1 MGWKIWFIVFFAI
14 GILSIEIPAYT
25 GEPTPIS
32 QPKFGKEKVF
42 NYRATKFGIP
52 VLRATI
58 KILEEWSSEKSKPV
72 FKVQAIFQSNPS
84 LEVLFRMNNRF
95 TSTLE
100 AGTYTP
106 VTSVK
111 EIDQGGIL
119 IKDKNYRQTLTFDL
133 LRQKVVVEN
142 KEKKEK
148 QEIPLP
154 PNTYDP
160 LAMFARF
167 YLKEVFLPG
176 QDIPMSIFD
185 GLRLRQIVFHSKKE
199 KVQSKMYGEV
209 EAVRL
214 DSKTF
219 FSTFGDQ
226 EGAIHIWYTAD
237 GRKIPILIETDLPV
251 GLIRFELES
260 IDSFTDFILDKD
272 LGSHRTR

>member
-1 MGWKIWFIVFFAI
+1 MDQRIVGWKIWFIVFFAI

-133 LRQKVVVEN
+133 LRQKVMVESR
-142 KEKKEK
+142 EKNER

-154 PNTYDP
+154 PGTYDP
-160 LAMFARF
+160 LSVFARF
-167 YLKEVFLPG
+167 FLTEEFLPG
-176 QDIPMSIFD
+176 QDIQMSIFD
-185 GLRLRQIVFHSKKE
+185 GVRLRQIVFHSNKE
-199 KVQSKMYGEV
+199 KVKSKMYGEV
-209 EAVRL
+209 AAVRL

-226 EGAIHIWYTAD
+226 EGGISIWYTTD
-237 GRKIPILIETDLPV
+237 GRKTPILIETDLPV
-251 GLIRFELES
+251 GMIRFELES
-260 IDSFTDFILDKD
+260 ID
-272 LGSHRTR
+272 GN

>member
-1 MGWKIWFIVFFAI
+1 
-14 GILSIEIPAYT
+14 
-25 GEPTPIS
+25 
-32 QPKFGKEKVF
+32 
-42 NYRATKFGIP
+42 
-52 VLRATI
+52 
-58 KILEEWSSEKSKPV
+58 
-72 FKVQAIFQSNPS
+72 
-84 LEVLFRMNNRF
+84 
-95 TSTLE
+95 
-100 AGTYTP
+100 
-106 VTSVK
+106 
-111 EIDQGGIL
+111 
-119 IKDKNYRQTLTFDL
+119 
-133 LRQKVVVEN
+133 
-142 KEKKEK
+142 
-148 QEIPLP
+148 
-154 PNTYDP
+154 
-160 LAMFARF
+160 MFARF

>member
-1 MGWKIWFIVFFAI
+1 MDQRIMGWKIWIFVFFAI
-14 GILSIEIPAYT
+14 GILSIEISAYA
-25 GEPTPIS
+25 GESTSIS
-32 QPKFGKEKVF
+32 QPKLGKEKVF
-42 NYRATKFGIP
+42 NYRATKIGIP
-52 VLRATI
+52 VLGATI
-58 KILEEWSSEKSKPV
+58 KIIEEWSSEKSKPV
-72 FKVQAIFQSNPS
+72 FKVQATFQSNPS

-95 TSTLE
+95 TSILE

-106 VTSVK
+106 LSSVK

-119 IKDKNYRQTLTFDL
+119 IKNKNYRQTLTFDP
-133 LRQKVVVEN
+133 LRQKVLVEN

-160 LAMFARF
+160 LAMFTRF
-167 YLKEVFLPG
+167 YLKEEFLPG

-185 GLRLRQIVFHSKKE
+185 GLRLRKIVFHSRKE
-199 KVQSKMYGEV
+199 KVQSTMYGEV

-226 EGAIHIWYTAD
+226 EGSIRIWYTTD
-237 GRKIPILIETDLPV
+237 GRKTPILIETDLPV

-260 IDSFTDFILDKD
+260 IE
-272 LGSHRTR
+272 GN